1 MSHNSL
7 ISPEDLYCLPFLP
20 DDFIDR
26 LEYFKIESGLT
37 WDGMANCMGVDPRQV
52 RRWRHGTKPCGDTL
66 FALLTLAARFP
77 GGVHILLGVDILL
90 PERSVLAAFAGGAD
104 FREAF
109 GSRVAS
115 VPGGEHHKN

>member
-1 MSHNSL
+1 MSRGTL
-7 ISPEDLYCLPFLP
+7 LPPETLYCLPFLP
-20 DDFIDR
+20 DDFVDR
-26 LEYFKIESGLT
+26 LEYFKRVSGLT
-37 WDGMANCMGVDPRQV
+37 WDGMAYCMGVDPRQV

-90 PERSVLAAFAGGAD
+90 PEQEVLEALARGAD

-109 GSRVAS
+109 IPSVAS
-115 VPGGEHHKN
+115 FSGGDDRKK

>member
-1 MSHNSL
+1 MSRTSQL
-7 ISPEDLYCLPFLP
+7 PSESLYCLPFLP
-20 DDFIDR
+20 DDFVDR
-26 LEYFKIESGLT
+26 LEYFKRVSSLT
-37 WDGMANCMGVDPRQV
+37 WDGMASCMGVDPRQI

-90 PERSVLAAFAGGAD
+90 PGPGVLAALTDGAD

-109 GSRVAS
+109 RPRIATDPREEGRK
-115 VPGGEHHKN
+115 G

>member
-1 MSHNSL
+1 MSRNSL
-7 ISPEDLYCLPFLP
+7 FPPESLYCLPFLP
-20 DDFIDR
+20 DNFVDR
-26 LEYFKIESGLT
+26 LEYFKRVSGLT
-37 WDGMANCMGVDPRQV
+37 WDGMAYCMGVDPRQV

-90 PERSVLAAFAGGAD
+90 PKPAVLAALAGGAD

-109 GSRVAS
+109 MPRIAALPS
-115 VPGGEHHKN
+115 GEDRKT